1 MRLPAKKFLV
11 IILITASLTSC
22 GSGQMA
28 STRLI
33 KQVTDGVEAQ
43 SDEIRLRNIKV
54 IKTTTGE
61 GVLVGTLVN
70 WSDTTDTITSVSINN
85 QLTTYVA
92 KSSELIKNKPITF
105 VGDIANADAAIAVL
119 AKTPGYRIPVTFTF
133 AKAAPVTL
141 DTLIV
146 NGDGIYE
153 VLSRYSP
160 KVELPE
166 NVILEG
172 QLTN

>member
-1 MRLPAKKFLV
+1 MKLPIIKLLAL
-11 IILITASLTSC
+11 ILITTTLTSC

-70 WSDTTDTITSVSINN
+70 WSDTTDAITSVLINN
-85 QLTTYVA
+85 QVTTYVA
-92 KSSELIKNKPITF
+92 KSSQLVKNKPITF
-105 VGDIANADAAIAVL
+105 VGDIANADAAITVL
-119 AKTPGYRIPVTFTF
+119 DQSPGYRIPVTFTF
-133 AKAAPVTL
+133 AKASPVTL
-141 DTLIV
+141 YTLIV

-153 VLSRYSP
+153 VLNRYSAI
-160 KVELPE
+160 VQVPE
-166 NVILEG
+166 DASLEG
-172 QLTN
+172 QVTN

>member
-1 MRLPAKKFLV
+1 MSWSIKKV
-11 IILITASLTSC
+11 IALIFISSTLTGC

-70 WSDTTDTITSVSINN
+70 WSDTTDAITSVSINN
-85 QLTTYVA
+85 QVTTYVA
-92 KSSELIKNKPITF
+92 KSSELVKNKPITF
-105 VGDIANADAAIAVL
+105 VGEITNADAAIAVL
-119 AKTPGYRIPVTFTF
+119 DQSPGYRIPVTFTF

-153 VLSRYSP
+153 VLNRYRPTSSAP
-160 KVELPE
+160 VDQ
-166 NVILEG
+166 ILED
-172 QLTN
+172 QITN

>member
-1 MRLPAKKFLV
+1 MKLPIIKLLAL
-11 IILITASLTSC
+11 ILITATLTSC

-54 IKTTTGE
+54 IKTSTGE

-70 WSDTTDTITSVSINN
+70 WSDTTDAITSVSMNN
-85 QLTTYVA
+85 QVTTYVA
-92 KSSELIKNKPITF
+92 KSSELVKNKPITF

-119 AKTPGYRIPVTFTF
+119 DQSPGYRIPVTFTF

-153 VLSRYSP
+153 VLNRYSP
-160 KVELPE
+160 TVELPE
-166 NVILEG
+166 NVILDG